1 MEGRSNDRLLETLC
15 SQKNGKGIQL
25 LPKGLWPEACVDSE
39 TGNGTLLE
47 QAVYTTGTDFPV
59 LGSRL
64 LAVVQFSERQSPSK
78 IRDLWLD
85 RRSPIQW
92 YTFWVVTI
100 IGGISLLLSLGQ
112 LLLAVAQIVLAAER
126 V

>member
-1 MEGRSNDRLLETLC
+1 MEGRSNDRPLDTLC

-64 LAVVQFSERQSPSK
+64 LAVVQ
-78 IRDLWLD
+78 I
-85 RRSPIQW
+85 
-92 YTFWVVTI
+92 
-100 IGGISLLLSLGQ
+100 
-112 LLLAVAQIVLAAER
+112 
-126 V
+126 